1 MMSFP
6 LMLAQEQGNAAAGP
20 LGAIMGLGMLGLV
33 ILMIASTWTV
43 FTKAGKPGWA
53 SIVPIYNMIVMLEIA
68 GKPLWW
74 ILLLFIPLINFIV
87 IILIFMAFAKSF
99 GKSELFGIGL
109 AFLGFIFMP
118 MLAFGDARYE
128 GE

>member
-1 MMSFP
+1 MLNFP
-6 LMLAQEQGNAAAGP
+6 LMLAQEGDNAAAGAV
-20 LGAIMGLGMLGLV
+20 GAVMGLGMLGLV
-33 ILMIASTWTV
+33 ILMIASTWIV